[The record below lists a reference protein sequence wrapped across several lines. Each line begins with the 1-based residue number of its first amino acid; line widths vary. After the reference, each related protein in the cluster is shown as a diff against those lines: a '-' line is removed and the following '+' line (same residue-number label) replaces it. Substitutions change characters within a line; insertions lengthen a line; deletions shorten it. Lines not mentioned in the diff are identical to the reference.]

1 VRSEKGQELGTR
13 NAELSVSSNLPSKI
27 DRSAIERIIQRATE
41 LQTGERD
48 IADGLSPEEV
58 ISLGKEVGIPE
69 RYLQQA
75 MLEERSRALAPA
87 PIGWLDRAIGP
98 GTVRAERVV
107 RGEQDDL
114 EQRLLQYMDNHELLT
129 LQRQQPGRITWEPLG
144 GVQGALRRSSA
155 VFQGNRPFMLS
166 KASLVA
172 ATVMPLEP
180 GFCHVSL
187 TAELR
192 QSRGGFIGGAAALGA
207 TAVAG
212 GAVLFVMSPYLWLAL
227 APLPFCL
234 AGGWGILRQF
244 RPVVDRV
251 GLGLERALDHL
262 ERGEAKPS
270 HALPPRAGGVVGAI
284 LEEVRKAIQS

>member
-1 VRSEKGQELGTR
+1 L
-13 NAELSVSSNLPSKI
+13 SSNLPSKI

-75 MLEERSRALAPA
+75 MLEERSRALAPS
-87 PIGWLDRAIGP
+87 PSGWLDRAIGP
-98 GTVRAERVV
+98 GVVQAERVV
-107 RGEQDDL
+107 RGDQDTL
-114 EQRLLQYMDNHELLT
+114 EQRLLRYMEEHELFT

-166 KASLVA
+166 KASLLGA
-172 ATVMPLEP
+172 SVMALEP

-192 QSRGGFIGGAAALGA
+192 QSRGALIGGATAMGA
-207 TAVAG
+207 IAVAG
-212 GAVLFVMSPYLWLAL
+212 GVVLSVMSPFFWLAL
-227 APLPFCL
+227 APLPL
-234 AGGWGILRQF
+234 AAAAGWAILRQY

-251 GLGLERALDHL
+251 ALGLERALDNL

-284 LEEVRKAIQS
+284 LEEVRKAIQP

>member
-1 VRSEKGQELGTR
+1 M
-13 NAELSVSSNLPSKI
+13 SSNLPSRI
-27 DRSAIERIIQRATE
+27 DRTAIERIIQRATE

-75 MLEERSRALAPA
+75 MLEERSRAISPA
-87 PIGWLDRAIGP
+87 PSGWLDRAVGP

-107 RGEQDDL
+107 RGNSEEV
-114 EQRLLQYMDNHELLT
+114 EQRLLRYMEDHELLT

-155 VFQGNRPFMLS
+155 MFQGNRPFMLS
-166 KASLVA
+166 KASLVS
-172 ATVMPLEP
+172 ATVMALEP
-180 GFCHVSL
+180 GFCHVSIA
-187 TAELR
+187 AELR
-192 QSRGGFIGGAAALGA
+192 KSRGGLIGGAAALGA
-207 TAVAG
+207 IGLAG
-212 GAVLFVMSPYLWLAL
+212 GVVLFVMSPYIWLAL

-234 AGGWGILRQF
+234 GGGWGILRQY
-244 RPVVDRV
+244 RPGVERV
-251 GLGLERALDHL
+251 QLGLERALDHL

-284 LEEVRKAIQS
+284 LEEVRKAIQP

>member
-1 VRSEKGQELGTR
+1 L
-13 NAELSVSSNLPSKI
+13 SSNLPSRI
-27 DRSAIERIIQRATE
+27 DRTAIERIIQRATE

-75 MLEERSRALAPA
+75 MLEERSRAISPA
-87 PIGWLDRAIGP
+87 PSGWLDRAVGP

-107 RGEQDDL
+107 RGNSEEV
-114 EQRLLQYMDNHELLT
+114 EQRLLRYMEDHELLT

-155 VFQGNRPFMLS
+155 MFQGNRPFMLS
-166 KASLVA
+166 KASLVS
-172 ATVMPLEP
+172 ATVMALEP
-180 GFCHVSL
+180 GFCHVSIA
-187 TAELR
+187 AELR
-192 QSRGGFIGGAAALGA
+192 KSRGGLIGGAAALGA
-207 TAVAG
+207 IGLAG
-212 GAVLFVMSPYLWLAL
+212 GVVLFVMSPYIWLAL

-234 AGGWGILRQF
+234 GGGWGILRQY
-244 RPVVDRV
+244 RPVVERV
-251 GLGLERALDHL
+251 QLGLERALDHL

-284 LEEVRKAIQS
+284 LEEVRKAIQP